1 MEFAWGL
8 TPWPVGQGCTAAPC
22 AKRLVT
28 EHGGASANPS
38 SDIALVRDYLVYLRT
53 TMGEAAANFE
63 PFESAYEAVDWSA
76 FASVP
81 MFKFANRM
89 NAYNTYLLMEQEG
102 LKGVQ

>member
-1 MEFAWGL
+1 MGADTG
-8 TPWPVGQGCTAAPC
+8 PVGRGCTAAPC

-38 SDIALVRDYLVYLRT
+38 SDIALVRDDLVSLRT
-53 TMGEAAANFE
+53 PMGEAAANLA
-63 PFESAYEAVDWSA
+63 PFESAYAAVDWSA
-76 FASVP
+76 CASVP
-81 MFKFANRM
+81 MCTFANRM

>member
-1 MEFAWGL
+1 
-8 TPWPVGQGCTAAPC
+8 
-22 AKRLVT
+22 
-28 EHGGASANPS
+28 
-38 SDIALVRDYLVYLRT
+38 
-53 TMGEAAANFE
+53 MGEAAANFE

-102 LKGVQ
+102 LKGIQ